1 MTLFGMVRFY
11 NDEYNLYCGYRL
23 CVSIKDGIGGSGLV
37 YVYSAALHM
46 AAVMV
51 DIETP
56 WL

>member
-1 MTLFGMVRFY
+1 MSTM
-11 NDEYNLYCGYRL
+11 YCGYRL
-23 CVSIKDGIGGSGLV
+23 CVSRKGGIGGSGWV

-51 DIETP
+51 DIEKL